1 MKKIQWIFC
10 LFLGLGAGGCST
22 APTESLGEF
31 RETVY
36 IEGYLRAGSPV
47 SGLFV
52 GTTMPLSSVY
62 DREASAL
69 SDALVT
75 IEVDGVSYELS
86 PAVDR
91 PGYYDQPDLI
101 IESGKTYH
109 LSVTTGLGTAT
120 AQTTVP
126 IAPQVLGASALLI
139 GGDAYRVTWEGETKG
154 GYVTTRKG
162 VDLLEQIPLETQF
175 GGRRFGGGFGG
186 GVDTTGLGALRD
198 SIAQADQWRFLQG
211 RSLTLNPGQ
220 FSYYGI
226 YSFLVY
232 ALDENYGDYLISSA
246 QDEAALD
253 EPRFHVT
260 GGIGLFASMAADS
273 VVFRVE

>member
-1 MKKIQWIFC
+1 MKRVHWIFC
-10 LFLGLGAGGCST
+10 FLFSLGAAGCST

-86 PAVDR
+86 PVADR
-91 PGYYDQPDLI
+91 PGYYEQSDLI

-109 LSVTTGLGTAT
+109 LSVTTGLGVAT

-126 IAPQVLGASALLI
+126 IAPQVSGASALLI

-162 VDLLEQIPLETQF
+162 VELLEQIPLATQF
-175 GGRRFGGGFGG
+175 GRFGGGFGG

-211 RSLTLNPGQ
+211 SSLSLNPRQ

-226 YSFLVY
+226 YSFAVY

>member
-1 MKKIQWIFC
+1 MFSV
-10 LFLGLGAGGCST
+10 LVGGCST

-36 IEGYLRAGSPV
+36 VEGYLRAGSPV
-47 SGLFV
+47 SDLFV

-86 PAVDR
+86 PVVDR
-91 PGYYDQPDLI
+91 PGYYEQPDLI
-101 IESGKTYH
+101 VESGKTYH

-126 IAPQVLGASALLI
+126 VAPQVSGASTLLI

-154 GYVTTRKG
+154 GYVTTRKSVERCWSKFRWRLSLEDLVG
-162 VDLLEQIPLETQF
+162 VLAVQWIPRGWAHCGIALLGQIN
-175 GGRRFGGGFGG
+175 
-186 GVDTTGLGALRD
+186 GVFYKDAR
-198 SIAQADQWRFLQG
+198 
-211 RSLTLNPGQ
+211 
-220 FSYYGI
+220 
-226 YSFLVY
+226 
-232 ALDENYGDYLISSA
+232 
-246 QDEAALD
+246 
-253 EPRFHVT
+253 
-260 GGIGLFASMAADS
+260 
-273 VVFRVE
+273 

>member
-1 MKKIQWIFC
+1 MKKIEWIFC
-10 LFLGLGAGGCST
+10 LFLCLGAGGCST

-47 SGLFV
+47 SDLFV
-52 GTTMPLSSVY
+52 GTTMPLSSMY

-86 PAVDR
+86 PVVDR

-126 IAPQVLGASALLI
+126 VAPQVAGASTLLL

-154 GYVTTRKG
+154 GYVTTRKP
-162 VDLLEQIPLETQF
+162 VALLEQIPLETQF

-186 GVDTTGLGALRD
+186 AVDTTGLGALRD
-198 SIAQADQWRFLQG
+198 SIARADQWRFLQG
-211 RSLTLNPGQ
+211 SSLNLNPGQ
-220 FSYYGI
+220 FSYYGM

-232 ALDENYGDYLISSA
+232 ALDENYGDYLISSQ

>member
-1 MKKIQWIFC
+1 MRKIQWIFC
-10 LFLGLGAGGCST
+10 FVLGLGAGGCST

-31 RETVY
+31 QETVY
-36 IEGYLRAGSPV
+36 VEGYLRAGSPV
-47 SGLFV
+47 SDLFV

-86 PAVDR
+86 PVVDK
-91 PGYYDQPDLI
+91 PGYYEQPDLI
-101 IESGKTYH
+101 VESGKTYH

-126 IAPQVLGASALLI
+126 VAPHVSGASSLLI

-154 GYVTTRKG
+154 GYVTTRKS
-162 VDLLEQIPLETQF
+162 VELLEQIPLATQF
-175 GGRRFGGGFGG
+175 GRFGGGFGG

-198 SIAQADQWRFLQG
+198 SIARADQWRFLQG
-211 RSLTLNPGQ
+211 RSLTLNSRQ

-253 EPRFHVT
+253 EPQFHVK

>member
-1 MKKIQWIFC
+1 M
-10 LFLGLGAGGCST
+10 
-22 APTESLGEF
+22 
-31 RETVY
+31 
-36 IEGYLRAGSPV
+36 RAGNPV

-62 DREASAL
+62 DRDASAL

-75 IEVDGVSYELS
+75 IEADGVPYELS
-86 PAVDR
+86 PVVDR
-91 PGYYDQPDLI
+91 PGYYEQPDLI

-109 LSVTTGLGTAT
+109 LSVTTGLGVAT

-126 IAPQVLGASALLI
+126 VAPQVSGASALLI

-154 GYVTTRKG
+154 GYVTTRKS
-162 VDLLEQIPLETQF
+162 VELLEQIPLATQF
-175 GGRRFGGGFGG
+175 GRFGGGFGG
-186 GVDTTGLGALRD
+186 AVDTTGLGALRD

-211 RSLTLNPGQ
+211 RSLSLNPRQ

-226 YSFLVY
+226 YSFAVY